1 MPAIDRRRIVT
12 AIAIL
17 LAVPGYVICGRQH
30 ICMAGHMHHP
40 VYPPVDWLNDVFWL
54 CAMAVAA
61 VFCWKSNLRFRR
73 PVFIGLVALACSRL
87 LLGSGGSL
95 LFLIEIP
102 ILAGVVIAALI
113 GLKFPDVDRSGWSK
127 QERSARRRRILRK
140 WVISTGACAV
150 AVLAVFA
157 AVKVRD
163 ILRIKSAPRIEIAA
177 NAIPF
182 KREITLNEGQAVVL
196 VLPHGKTLALWCDKP
211 SGILRDIHGG
221 RLAMEY
227 GELPFTPLEREEI
240 ALPDG
245 GTTTGEYQSHIRQG
259 PVMQR
264 SFNGPCEYLLYVNPY
279 RISLDQQEITT
290 RLRLIATVT
299 EASEEE
305 QVGPKDE
312 VDYHA
317 RRLRDADPSVRMNA
331 IFELEELLLCGSTYA
346 VPRKPFIVEQ
356 LRSLENDPVEE
367 VREAAAESLR
377 KLGDPQQLLKVIQP
391 QPAADFLNPSQARE
405 LGSAT
410 KECKSPA
417 DLEPVYRHVL
427 TLFDSDQEKL
437 REFAVN
443 FFGATE
449 PVEAAREHLLK
460 AFRDPAASVRAAALY
475 ALENLYDENQRDRDP
490 ANDHQARE
498 VAIGMLADPAPEVVV
513 AALETSIYRGEER
526 IFPFNVVQPFLTS
539 GHEGIRLAAV
549 RALNFDTTV
558 EAEQTLLE
566 LTHDPDPEVR
576 AASAQCLYDAPSD
589 PVRERMI
596 QLLEDND
603 PMIRIRALQSLGAHP
618 HPGATPPI
626 QALLKHEQDPDVI
639 RVANDSLESQ

>member
-1 MPAIDRRRIVT
+1 MPSTDRRRIVT
-12 AIAIL
+12 SIAIL
-17 LAVPGYVICGRQH
+17 LAVPGYVICGLRH

-40 VYPPVDWLNDVFWL
+40 VYPPIHWLNDVFWL

-61 VFCWKSNLRFRR
+61 VFCWKSNLRFKRS
-73 PVFIGLVALACSRL
+73 VFLGLIALAASRL

-102 ILAGVVIAALI
+102 ILAGVVLAALI
-113 GLKFPDVDRSGWSK
+113 GLKFPDIDRSGWSK
-127 QERSARRRRILRK
+127 QERSARRRRIIRS
-140 WVISTGACAV
+140 WVISTGACAA
-150 AVLAVFA
+150 AVLAVFG

-163 ILRIKSAPRIEIAA
+163 ILRIKSAPRIEISASS
-177 NAIPF
+177 IPF
-182 KREITLNEGQAVVL
+182 KREITLNHGEAVVL
-196 VLPHGKTLALWCDKP
+196 VLPNGKTLALWCEKP
-211 SGILRDIHGG
+211 SGILREIDGG
-221 RLAMEY
+221 GLAMEY
-227 GELPFTPLEREEI
+227 GERPFTPLKREEI
-240 ALPDG
+240 ALPGG

-264 SFNGPCEYLLYVNPY
+264 SFDGPREYILFVNPY
-279 RISLDQQEITT
+279 RISLDQQEITH

-299 EASEEE
+299 EASEDE
-305 QVGPKDE
+305 QVGRREE

-317 RRLRDADPSVRMNA
+317 RRLRDVDEYVRINA
-331 IFELEELLLCGSTYA
+331 ICELEELLLCGSTYA
-346 VPRKPFIVEQ
+346 EPRKPFIIEQ
-356 LRSLENDPVEE
+356 LRSMENDPVAD
-367 VREAAAESLR
+367 VREVAAESLR
-377 KLGDPQQLLKVIQP
+377 KLGDPQHLLKVMQP
-391 QPAADFLNPSQARE
+391 EPAADFLNPYQARE
-405 LGSAT
+405 LGSQT
-410 KECKSPA
+410 KECASPA

-427 TLFDSDQEKL
+427 TLFGSDREKL

-460 AFRDPAASVRAAALY
+460 AFQDPAACVRAAALY
-475 ALENLYDENQRDRDP
+475 SLENLFGGNLHDNDP

-498 VAIGMLADPAPEVVV
+498 VAIRMLADPAPEVVI

-539 GHEGIRLAAV
+539 NHQGIRIAAI
-549 RALNFDTTV
+549 RALNFDSTA
-558 EAEQTLLE
+558 EAEQVLLE
-566 LTHDPDPEVR
+566 LTRDPDPKVR
-576 AASAQCLYDAPSD
+576 AAAAECLYDAPSD

-596 QLLEDND
+596 QLLGDSD
-603 PMIRIRALQSLGAHP
+603 PSVRIRALQSLGANP

-626 QALLKHEQDPDVI
+626 KALLKHEQDPDVI